1 MNDAV
6 HKSLNNL
13 HVSEDSQND
22 EYNVDNDDY
31 IFSRALQNDEYNV
44 DNDDYIFSR
53 AIQKNEYN
61 VDNDDYIFSRMM
73 NIMLIMMI
81 TKVER
86 NRPPGGERSV
96 ISG

>member
-1 MNDAV
+1 MVNMAAILMIV
-6 HKSLNNL
+6 MVERCSAFHKSVNNL
-13 HVSEDSQND
+13 HVSEDRQND
-22 EYNVDNDDY
+22 E
-31 IFSRALQNDEYNV
+31 Q
-44 DNDDYIFSR
+44 
-53 AIQKNEYN
+53 N